1 MLDPG
6 ASADRKGMDETK
18 PRLLLHVGAP
28 KTGTTTLQH
37 ACYASREALLACG
50 ILYPDVDLYRGA
62 PPKHQ
67 WLTKL
72 VLDQDFEQFARN
84 VTTVAEQARVS
95 RATRVILSTEGLF
108 NHWFDFSVAGRSAL
122 ATLNDSFD
130 VRPWVVF
137 REPVSWAMSL
147 YVQAVKNKRF
157 HLAVPNSTSEPPEA
171 AIAHEYFA
179 TRLRY
184 DYYVQDVER
193 VFGEG
198 TVHVIR
204 YESGDIVEQVR
215 RFLGV
220 DATVLAS
227 AGNRNKT
234 LSALGVELLRR
245 LNSLETAAEE
255 RQRIVKQIIELDKIL
270 GATSGPIRPSGEFRS
285 KVLALSR
292 ESECYL
298 EQRFGIGWADCRG
311 DILNAARAGD
321 RAVSPFRG
329 DTANRL
335 PAWREARA

>member
-1 MLDPG
+1 
-6 ASADRKGMDETK
+6 MDETK

-28 KTGTTTLQH
+28 KTGTTTLQY

-72 VLDQDFEQFARN
+72 VLDEDFERFAEN

-95 RATRVILSTEGLF
+95 RAARVILSTEGLF
-108 NHWFDFSVAGRSAL
+108 NHWFDFSVPGRSAL

-137 REPVSWAMSL
+137 REPVAWAMSL
-147 YVQAVKNKRF
+147 YVQAVKNKPF
-157 HLAVPNSTSEPPEA
+157 HLAVPNSTSEPPES
-171 AIAHEYFA
+171 AITHEYFA

-184 DYYVQDVER
+184 DQYVQDVER

-198 TVHVIR
+198 TVHIIR

-220 DATVLAS
+220 DATVLTS
-227 AGNRNKT
+227 EGNRNKT
-234 LSALGVELLRR
+234 LSALGLELLRR
-245 LNSLETAAEE
+245 MNSLGIAAEE
-255 RQRIVKQIIELDKIL
+255 RQRILRQIIELDKTL
-270 GATSGPIRPSGEFRS
+270 GASSGPIRPSAEFCS

-292 ESECYL
+292 DSERYL

-311 DILNAARAGD
+311 DALNTARSGD
-321 RAVSPFRG
+321 QAESLFRG
-329 DTANRL
+329 DAANLL
-335 PAWREARA
+335 PAQAHPAWPRGTRVTFP